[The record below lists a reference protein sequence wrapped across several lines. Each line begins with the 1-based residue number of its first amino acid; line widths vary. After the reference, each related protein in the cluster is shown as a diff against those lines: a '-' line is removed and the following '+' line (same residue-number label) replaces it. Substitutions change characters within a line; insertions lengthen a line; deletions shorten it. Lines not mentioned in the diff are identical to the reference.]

1 MQILPMS
8 DLTMTPT
15 LGALL
20 GTSVNGSVLEGIN
33 QQYGNGVLFGNED
46 PFASRFSALKNIVQ
60 NQLLVAGAQV
70 EQIRAE
76 IASPYQ
82 YREIQSEDDLRNIP
96 LVMQLPMLMT
106 PKVREL
112 FDDARISGW
121 NFEAGSLPEEDF
133 YGRLIDNGTVTID
146 HSNSETNPEYFT
158 YEFNSSDPDLELEDL
173 SMIERSREWIC
184 KWLEEEMSE
193 GGEWRD
199 PTDLSNK
206 ISRVKR
212 KRD

>member
-8 DLTMTPT
+8 ELAMTPT

-20 GTSVNGSVLEGIN
+20 GTNVNGSVLEGIN

-46 PFASRFSALKNIVQ
+46 PFHSRFSALKNIVQ

-70 EQIRAE
+70 EQIRSE
-76 IASPYQ
+76 ITQPYQ
-82 YREIQSEDDLRNIP
+82 FKEIKSEDDLRNIP
-96 LVMQLPMLMT
+96 LIMQLPILMT

-112 FDDARISGW
+112 FEESRISGW
-121 NFEAGSLPEEDF
+121 NYEHYALPDEDF

-146 HSNSETNPEYFT
+146 HSNPENNPEYFT
-158 YEFNSSDPDLELEDL
+158 YEFDSSDPDLELEDL
-173 SMIERSREWIC
+173 SLIEKSRAWVC
-184 KWLEEEMSE
+184 KWLEEEMSD
-193 GGEWRD
+193 GGQWRD

-206 ISRVKR
+206 ISRVKK